1 MSARPRPWSAAARAT
16 QERLRPQLEI
26 APLTSPPQLVAAADV
41 HFMRGSKLACSAICV
56 FAIDSLDLVD
66 SAVARLEVD
75 VPYQPGYLSF
85 RELGPIEAAFSGLAR
100 PPDVLLL
107 DGHGLAHPREFGLA
121 CHAGV
126 SLDLPTIG
134 CAKSV
139 LCGTSWPLADEHLA
153 QSDLCIGPK
162 VAGRVLRSRIGVK
175 PLYVSVGHR
184 ITLPE
189 ATAIV
194 AGCLDGFRIPKPQ
207 RLAHRMARAAAG
219 LG

>member
-1 MSARPRPWSAAARAT
+1 M
-16 QERLRPQLEI
+16 RPQLEI

-41 HFMRGSKLACSAICV
+41 HFMRGSKLACCAICV
-56 FAIDSLDLVD
+56 FAIDSLDLVE

-153 QSDLCIGPK
+153 QSDLCMGPK
-162 VAGRVLRSRIGVK
+162 VVGRVLRSRIGVK